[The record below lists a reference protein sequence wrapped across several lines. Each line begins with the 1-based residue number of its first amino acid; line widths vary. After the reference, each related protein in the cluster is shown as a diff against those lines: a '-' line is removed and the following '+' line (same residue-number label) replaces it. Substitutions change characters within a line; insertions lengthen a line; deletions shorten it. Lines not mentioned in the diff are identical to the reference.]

1 MTIMVVDDERK
12 IVEIISSYLRKEG
25 FDIIYAFNGE
35 EALKKF
41 EHSKIDLI
49 ILDWMIPQINGIDV
63 CKYIKNINS
72 CKIIM
77 LTAKTQTDDEL
88 NALNIGAD
96 DYVKKPFDIRVL
108 MMRVRKLLGVDNE
121 FRVKDIKLNIK
132 NKQVYKG
139 DNRLILTR
147 IEFNLL
153 SCFIKNKGIIL
164 SRDRIIDLVWG
175 SYNGDYRTVDTH
187 IRRLR
192 SKIGDN
198 IIKTYRGMG
207 YSIEGDLD

>member
-175 SYNGDYRTVDTH
+175 AYDGDYRTVDTH